1 MELARSGIFERILQI
16 SIEFA
21 VKNFGILECFFID
34 TTSSK
39 APFAKF
45 GGKNP
50 TDRGRNGIKKSV
62 VIDKNEPVSN
72 FV

>member
-1 MELARSGIFERILQI
+1 MELARNGIFEKILQI

-21 VKNFGILECFFID
+21 IENLGVPECFFID

-39 APFAKF
+39 APFEKF

-50 TDRGRNGIKKSV
+50 TDRSRNGIKK
-62 VIDKNEPVSN
+62 VSLLIKIE
-72 FV
+72 